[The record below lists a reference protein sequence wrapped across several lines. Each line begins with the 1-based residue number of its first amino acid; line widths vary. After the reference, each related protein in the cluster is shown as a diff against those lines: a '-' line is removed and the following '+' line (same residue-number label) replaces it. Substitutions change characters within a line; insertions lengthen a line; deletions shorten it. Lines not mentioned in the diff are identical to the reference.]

1 MTKIKYINTDV
12 FQYVPTEDAFNE
24 CTRITNLKTGVTEY
38 LSPADKQFYVRM
50 RHRYQ
55 FFVNE
60 RGGTY
65 YDDIDQ
71 LGASIGI
78 SSSTATRIVA
88 KLKKVGLVVATLS
101 GRSNKWTILPLTP
114 DNFLFERDINAM
126 ERGAAP
132 EWVDCLKHPVFGN
145 AKEDTSQEVKEEK
158 QQSVPEPDPMCEFDD
173 TPEEEAP
180 APEKVKPAPKPK
192 PAKKP
197 AARKAPA
204 KQQTVSPFEFKSPR
218 DETKDWFYLKHYQ
231 GAERFTTFT
240 DFDLPYLALFK
251 AQGALTNAYAL
262 DYLQLRTDQIQQQLA
277 RNT

>member
-12 FQYVPTEDAFNE
+12 FQYVPIEDAFNE
-24 CTRITNLKTGVTEY
+24 CTRITNLRTGITES
-38 LSPADKQFYVRM
+38 LSPADKLFYVRM
-50 RHRYQ
+50 RHRHQ

-88 KLKKVGLVVATLS
+88 KLKKVGLIDS
-101 GRSNKWTILPLTP
+101 NKPKRSNQWTITALTP
-114 DNFLFERDINAM
+114 ENFLFERDINAM

-145 AKEDTSQEVKEEK
+145 AKEDVAPEVQEEK
-158 QQSVPEPDPMCEFDD
+158 QQPIPETDPMCEFDEL
-173 TPEEEAP
+173 PEDETP

-192 PAKKP
+192 PTKKP
-197 AARKAPA
+197 APKKAPA
-204 KQQTVSPFEFKSPR
+204 KQQTLSPFEFSSPR

-251 AQGALTNAYAL
+251 EQGSLTNAYAL
-262 DYLQLRTDQIQQQLA
+262 DYLQLRTDQIQRQLA
-277 RNT
+277 RTN

>member
-12 FQYVPTEDAFNE
+12 FQYVPIEDAFNE

-50 RHRYQ
+50 RHRHQ

-114 DNFLFERDINAM
+114 ENFLFERDINAM

-132 EWVDCLKHPVFGN
+132 EWVDCLKNPVFGN
-145 AKEDTSQEVKEEK
+145 AREDVVQGVKEEK
-158 QQSVPEPDPMCEFDD
+158 QQAVPEIDPMCELDEL
-173 TPEEEAP
+173 PEDETP
-180 APEKVKPAPKPK
+180 APEKVKPAPK

-204 KQQTVSPFEFKSPR
+204 KQQTVSPFEFSSPR
-218 DETKDWFYLKHYQ
+218 DETKDW
-231 GAERFTTFT
+231 
-240 DFDLPYLALFK
+240 
-251 AQGALTNAYAL
+251 
-262 DYLQLRTDQIQQQLA
+262 
-277 RNT
+277 

>member
-50 RHRYQ
+50 RHRHQ

-88 KLKKVGLVVATLS
+88 KLKKVGLVVATLP

-145 AKEDTSQEVKEEK
+145 VKEDTSQEVKEEK
-158 QQSVPEPDPMCEFDD
+158 QQSVPEPDPMCEFDEL
-173 TPEEEAP
+173 PEDETP
-180 APEKVKPAPKPK
+180 APEKVKPK

-197 AARKAPA
+197 APKKAPA
-204 KQQTVSPFEFKSPR
+204 KQQTVSPFEFKKPR
-218 DETKDWFYLKHYQ
+218 DETRDWFYLKHYQ

-262 DYLQLRTDQIQQQLA
+262 DYLQLRTDQIQRQLS

>member
-50 RHRYQ
+50 RHRHQ

-145 AKEDTSQEVKEEK
+145 VKEDTSQEVKEEK
-158 QQSVPEPDPMCEFDD
+158 QQSVPEPDPMCEFDEL
-173 TPEEEAP
+173 PEDETP
-180 APEKVKPAPKPK
+180 APEKVKPK

-197 AARKAPA
+197 APKKAPA
-204 KQQTVSPFEFKSPR
+204 KQRTVSPFEFKKPR
-218 DETKDWFYLKHYQ
+218 DETRDWFYLKHYQ

-262 DYLQLRTDQIQQQLA
+262 DYLQLRTDQIQRQLS

>member
-12 FQYVPTEDAFNE
+12 FQYVPIEDAFNE
-24 CTRITNLKTGVTEY
+24 CTRITNLTTGITES
-38 LSPADKQFYVRM
+38 LSPADKLFYVRM
-50 RHRYQ
+50 RHRHQ

-173 TPEEEAP
+173 TPEDETP

-192 PAKKP
+192 PK
-197 AARKAPA
+197 KAPA
-204 KQQTVSPFEFKSPR
+204 KQQTVSPFEFSSPR

-251 AQGALTNAYAL
+251 AQGALTNPYAL
-262 DYLQLRTDQIQQQLA
+262 DYLQLRTDQIQRQLA

>member
-1 MTKIKYINTDV
+1 MTKVKYINTDV
-12 FQYVPTEDAFNE
+12 FQYVPIEDAFNE
-24 CTRITNLKTGVTEY
+24 CTRITNLTTGITES
-38 LSPADKQFYVRM
+38 LSPADKLFYVRM
-50 RHRYQ
+50 RHRHQ

-114 DNFLFERDINAM
+114 ENFLFERDINAM

-132 EWVDCLKHPVFGN
+132 EWVDCLKNPVFGN
-145 AKEDTSQEVKEEK
+145 AREDVVQGVKEEK
-158 QQSVPEPDPMCEFDD
+158 QQAVPETDPMCELDEL
-173 TPEEEAP
+173 PEDETP
-180 APEKVKPAPKPK
+180 APEKVKPKPT
-192 PAKKP
+192 KKP

-204 KQQTVSPFEFKSPR
+204 KQQTLSPFEFKSPR
-218 DETKDWFYLKHYQ
+218 DETQDWRQLKRLND
-231 GAERFTTFT
+231 ESDRFLVFH
-240 DFDLPYLALFK
+240 DYDLPYLVLFES
-251 AQGALTNAYAL
+251 QGKLTNPAAIEHL
-262 DYLQLRTDQIQQQLA
+262 KMKRKIFERTGRL
-277 RNT
+277 

>member
-145 AKEDTSQEVKEEK
+145 VKEDVAPEVKEEK
-158 QQSVPEPDPMCEFDD
+158 QQSVPEPDPMCEMDEIEVGED
-173 TPEEEAP
+173 EPPVIRVERQT
-180 APEKVKPAPKPK
+180 VKPKQKRNKSKPV
-192 PAKKP
+192 
-197 AARKAPA
+197 
-204 KQQTVSPFEFKSPR
+204 QNNPFEFSSPR

-251 AQGALTNAYAL
+251 AQGALTNPYAL
-262 DYLQLRTDQIQQQLA
+262 DYLQIRTDQIQRQLA

>member
-12 FQYVPTEDAFNE
+12 FQYVPIEDAFNE
-24 CTRITNLKTGVTEY
+24 CTRITNLTTGITES
-38 LSPADKQFYVRM
+38 LSPADKLFYVRM
-50 RHRYQ
+50 RHRHQ

-114 DNFLFERDINAM
+114 DNLLFERDINAM

-145 AKEDTSQEVKEEK
+145 VKEDVAPEVKEEK
-158 QQSVPEPDPMCEFDD
+158 QQSVPEPDPMCEMDEIEVGED
-173 TPEEEAP
+173 EPPVIRVERQT
-180 APEKVKPAPKPK
+180 VKPKQKRNKSKPV
-192 PAKKP
+192 
-197 AARKAPA
+197 
-204 KQQTVSPFEFKSPR
+204 QNDPFEFR
-218 DETKDWFYLKHYQ
+218 E
-231 GAERFTTFT
+231 GANKQVISSQADSLIKISRIWA
-240 DFDLPYLALFK
+240 DFFPA
-251 AQGALTNAYAL
+251 
-262 DYLQLRTDQIQQQLA
+262 
-277 RNT
+277 NT

>member
-50 RHRYQ
+50 RHRHQ

-145 AKEDTSQEVKEEK
+145 VKEDTSQEVKEEK
-158 QQSVPEPDPMCEFDD
+158 QQSVPEPDPMCEFDEL
-173 TPEEEAP
+173 PEDETP
-180 APEKVKPAPKPK
+180 APEKVKPK

-197 AARKAPA
+197 APKKAPA
-204 KQQTVSPFEFKSPR
+204 KQQTVSPFEFKKPR
-218 DETKDWFYLKHYQ
+218 DETRDWFYLKHYQ

-251 AQGALTNAYAL
+251 AQGALTNAYTL
-262 DYLQLRTDQIQQQLA
+262 DYLQLRTDQIQRQLS

>member
-50 RHRYQ
+50 RHRHQ
-55 FFVNE
+55 FFLNE

-145 AKEDTSQEVKEEK
+145 VKEDTSQEVKEEK
-158 QQSVPEPDPMCEFDD
+158 QQSVPEPDPMCEFDEL
-173 TPEEEAP
+173 PEDETP
-180 APEKVKPAPKPK
+180 APEKVKPK

-197 AARKAPA
+197 APKKAPA
-204 KQQTVSPFEFKSPR
+204 KQQTVSPFEFKKPR
-218 DETKDWFYLKHYQ
+218 DETRDWFYLKHYQ

-262 DYLQLRTDQIQQQLA
+262 DYLQLRTDQIQRQLS

>member
-145 AKEDTSQEVKEEK
+145 VKEDVAPEVREEK
-158 QQSVPEPDPMCEFDD
+158 QQSVPEPDPMCEMDEIEVGED
-173 TPEEEAP
+173 EPPVIRVERQT
-180 APEKVKPAPKPK
+180 VKPKQKRNKSKPV
-192 PAKKP
+192 
-197 AARKAPA
+197 
-204 KQQTVSPFEFKSPR
+204 QNNPFEFSSPR

-240 DFDLPYLALFK
+240 DFDLPYLALF
-251 AQGALTNAYAL
+251 
-262 DYLQLRTDQIQQQLA
+262 
-277 RNT
+277 

>member
-12 FQYVPTEDAFNE
+12 FQYVPIEDAFNE
-24 CTRITNLKTGVTEY
+24 CTRITNLTTGITES
-38 LSPADKQFYVRM
+38 LSSADKLFYVRM
-50 RHRYQ
+50 RHRHQ

-145 AKEDTSQEVKEEK
+145 AKEDTSQEMKEEK
-158 QQSVPEPDPMCEFDD
+158 QQAVPEIDPMCELDEL
-173 TPEEEAP
+173 PEDETP
-180 APEKVKPAPKPK
+180 APEKVKPKPT
-192 PAKKP
+192 KKP

-218 DETKDWFYLKHYQ
+218 DETQDWRQLKRLND
-231 GAERFTTFT
+231 ESDRFLVFH
-240 DFDLPYLALFK
+240 DYDLPYLVLFES
-251 AQGALTNAYAL
+251 QGKLTNPAAIEHL
-262 DYLQLRTDQIQQQLA
+262 KMKRKIFERTGRL
-277 RNT
+277 

>member
-50 RHRYQ
+50 RHRHQ

-60 RGGTY
+60 RGGIY
-65 YDDIDQ
+65 YDDIEQ

-78 SSSTATRIVA
+78 SSSTATRTIA
-88 KLKKVGLVVATLS
+88 RLKKVGLVVATLS

-114 DNFLFERDINAM
+114 DNFLLERDINAM
-126 ERGAAP
+126 NRGAAP

-145 AKEDTSQEVKEEK
+145 AKEDTSQEMSEEK
-158 QQSVPEPDPMCEFDD
+158 QQAVPEIDPMCEFDELSED
-173 TPEEEAP
+173 ETP
-180 APEKVKPAPKPK
+180 APEKVKPAPKP
-192 PAKKP
+192 AKKP
-197 AARKAPA
+197 AARKSPA
-204 KQQTVSPFEFKSPR
+204 KQQTVSPFEFKKPR
-218 DETKDWFYLKHYQ
+218 DETRDWFYLKHYQ

-251 AQGALTNAYAL
+251 AQGALTNPYAL
-262 DYLQLRTDQIQQQLA
+262 DYLQLRTDQIQRQSA
-277 RNT
+277 RNI

>member
-50 RHRYQ
+50 RHRHQ

-78 SSSTATRIVA
+78 SSSTATRTIA
-88 KLKKVGLVVATLS
+88 RLKKVGLVVATLS

-145 AKEDTSQEVKEEK
+145 VKEDTSQEVKEEK
-158 QQSVPEPDPMCEFDD
+158 QQSVPEPDPMCEFDEL
-173 TPEEEAP
+173 PEDETP
-180 APEKVKPAPKPK
+180 APEKVKPK

-197 AARKAPA
+197 APKKAPA
-204 KQQTVSPFEFKSPR
+204 KQQTVSPFEFSSPR

-262 DYLQLRTDQIQQQLA
+262 DYLQLRTDQIQRQLS
-277 RNT
+277 RTN

>member
-1 MTKIKYINTDV
+1 MTKVKYINTDV
-12 FQYVPTEDAFNE
+12 FQYVPIEDAFNE
-24 CTRITNLKTGVTEY
+24 CTRITNLKTGITES
-38 LSPADKQFYVRM
+38 LSAADKLFYVKM

-55 FFVNE
+55 FFVIE
-60 RGGTY
+60 RGGIY
-65 YDDIDQ
+65 HDDIEQ

-78 SSSTATRIVA
+78 SSSTATRTIA
-88 KLKKVGLVVATLS
+88 RLKKVGLVVATLS

-126 ERGAAP
+126 KRGAAP
-132 EWVDCLKHPVFGN
+132 EWVDCLKNPVFGN
-145 AKEDTSQEVKEEK
+145 AKEDVAPEVPEEK
-158 QQSVPEPDPMCEFDD
+158 QQPIPETDPMCEFDELSED
-173 TPEEEAP
+173 ETP
-180 APEKVKPAPKPK
+180 APEKV
-192 PAKKP
+192 KP

>member
-145 AKEDTSQEVKEEK
+145 VKEDVAPEVREEK
-158 QQSVPEPDPMCEFDD
+158 QQSVPEPDPMCEMDEIEVGED
-173 TPEEEAP
+173 EPPVIRVERQTA
-180 APEKVKPAPKPK
+180 KPK
-192 PAKKP
+192 QKRNKSKP
-197 AARKAPA
+197 V
-204 KQQTVSPFEFKSPR
+204 QNNPFEFSSPR

-251 AQGALTNAYAL
+251 AQGALTNPYAL

>member
-12 FQYVPTEDAFNE
+12 FQYVPIEDAFNE
-24 CTRITNLKTGVTEY
+24 CTRITNLTTGITEY
-38 LSPADKQFYVRM
+38 LSPADKLFYVRM
-50 RHRYQ
+50 RHRHQ
-55 FFVNE
+55 FFVIE

-126 ERGAAP
+126 KRGAAP
-132 EWVDCLKHPVFGN
+132 EWVDCLKNPVFGN
-145 AKEDTSQEVKEEK
+145 AKEDVAPEVQEEK
-158 QQSVPEPDPMCEFDD
+158 QQPIPETDPMCEMDEIEVGED
-173 TPEEEAP
+173 EPPVIRVERQT
-180 APEKVKPAPKPK
+180 VKPKQKRNKSKPV
-192 PAKKP
+192 
-197 AARKAPA
+197 
-204 KQQTVSPFEFKSPR
+204 QNNPFEFSSPR

-262 DYLQLRTDQIQQQLA
+262 DYLQLRTDQIQRQLS

>member
-12 FQYVPTEDAFNE
+12 FQYVPIEDAFNE
-24 CTRITNLKTGVTEY
+24 CTRITNLTTGITES
-38 LSPADKQFYVRM
+38 LSPADKLFYVRM
-50 RHRYQ
+50 RHRHQ

-145 AKEDTSQEVKEEK
+145 VKEDVAPEVKEEK
-158 QQSVPEPDPMCEFDD
+158 QQSVPEPDPMCEMDEIEVGED
-173 TPEEEAP
+173 EPPVIRVERQT
-180 APEKVKPAPKPK
+180 VKPKQKRNKSKPV
-192 PAKKP
+192 
-197 AARKAPA
+197 
-204 KQQTVSPFEFKSPR
+204 QNDPFEFSSPR

-251 AQGALTNAYAL
+251 AQGALTNPYAL

>member
-12 FQYVPTEDAFNE
+12 FQYVPIEDAFNE
-24 CTRITNLKTGVTEY
+24 CTRITNLKSGVTEY

-55 FFVNE
+55 FFVIE

-126 ERGAAP
+126 KRGAAP
-132 EWVDCLKHPVFGN
+132 EWVDCLKNPVFGN
-145 AKEDTSQEVKEEK
+145 AKEDVAPEVQEEK
-158 QQSVPEPDPMCEFDD
+158 QQPIPETDPMCEMDEIEVGED
-173 TPEEEAP
+173 EPPVIRVERQT
-180 APEKVKPAPKPK
+180 VKPKQKRNKSKPV
-192 PAKKP
+192 
-197 AARKAPA
+197 
-204 KQQTVSPFEFKSPR
+204 QNNPFEFSIPR

-251 AQGALTNAYAL
+251 AQGALTNPYAL
-262 DYLQLRTDQIQQQLA
+262 DYLQLRTDQIQRQLA
-277 RNT
+277 RTN